1 MLDFIWIIFYCFSR
15 WLKALKCCLQHR
27 FHPWCHEEGTK
38 GPACHRPLYHYAGSL
53 YSKKGFFTR
62 RKDERILQSDEVI
75 SAQDLLITMMAFHGF
90 TLLIHV
96 IFFLLKDLENERL
109 ICICLCCQLPS
120 WQHAVVVGVFNTIFG
135 TNRKKIQDQP
145 ELWVGSFRKT
155 PYIQFA
161 CCCWTN
167 REHK

>member
-1 MLDFIWIIFYCFSR
+1 MFFFVIIVTFYFNNFLFFQSMIF
-15 WLKALKCCLQHR
+15 LSIYFNHGVMKKEQ
-27 FHPWCHEEGTK
+27 GTR
-38 GPACHRPLYHYAGSL
+38 RPLYHYAGSL
-53 YSKKGFFTR
+53 YSKKGFITR
-62 RKDERILQSDEVI
+62 RKEERIIQSDEVI

-135 TNRKKIQDQP
+135 TIRKKIQDQP
-145 ELWVGSFRKT
+145 EL
-155 PYIQFA
+155 
-161 CCCWTN
+161 
-167 REHK
+167 